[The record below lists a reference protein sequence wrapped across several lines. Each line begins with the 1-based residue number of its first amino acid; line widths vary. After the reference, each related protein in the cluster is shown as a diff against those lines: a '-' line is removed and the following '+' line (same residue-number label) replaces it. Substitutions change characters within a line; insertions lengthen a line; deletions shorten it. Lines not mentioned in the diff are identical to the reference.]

1 MGNQG
6 SEHVAVVT
14 GAGRGLGR
22 AFALAL
28 ANSGYAV
35 ALIARSERELAE
47 TARQVERS
55 GGRAL
60 VIPAD
65 MTFAATVG
73 DSFAHI
79 ERELG
84 AVDLLVNNAGLLGPL
99 GPFVESYVEDW
110 WRTFDTNLRAQ
121 ALCAHRVLP
130 SMIARKQGRIVNIAS
145 GAGARMLP
153 YYSAYVTSKTALI
166 RFSECL
172 AAEVKP
178 HGVSVFAMA
187 PGTVRTA
194 MTEQSLH
201 SYEGKTWLPWFRR
214 IFDAGED
221 LPPERPAALLLALAS
236 GEWDSL
242 SGLYLDPFDD
252 LARIA
257 EDISRAR
264 SNTLYSL
271 SIQKLAREA

>member
-1 MGNQG
+1 MQG
-6 SEHVAVVT
+6 FEQVAVVT

-28 ANSGYAV
+28 SKAGYAV
-35 ALIARSERELAE
+35 ALLARTESDLVE
-47 TARQVERS
+47 TSKQIDQG

-60 VIPAD
+60 VHPAD
-65 MTFAATVG
+65 VTFSGAVADAFTRV
-73 DSFAHI
+73 

-84 AVDLLVNNAGLLGPL
+84 AVDLLVNNAGALGPL
-99 GPFVESYVEDW
+99 GPFAESYVEDW
-110 WRTFDTNLRAQ
+110 WRTFDANLRAQ

-130 SMIARKQGRIVNIAS
+130 SMIARRRGRIVNIAS
-145 GAGARMLP
+145 AAGAQMRP
-153 YYSAYVTSKTALI
+153 YYSAYVTSETALI

-172 AAEVKP
+172 AAEVKD
-178 HGVSVFAMA
+178 HGISVFAMG

-194 MTEQSLH
+194 MTEQSLY

-214 IFDAGED
+214 IFDQGED

-236 GEWDSL
+236 GKWDSL

-252 LARIA
+252 LGRIA
-257 EDISRAR
+257 EAISRVQSSA
-264 SNTLYSL
+264 LYSL
-271 SIQKLAREA
+271 SIRKRADQA

>member
-1 MGNQG
+1 
-6 SEHVAVVT
+6 VT

-28 ANSGYAV
+28 SNPGYAI
-35 ALIARSERELAE
+35 ALIARSERELDE
-47 TARQVERS
+47 TARQVEQG

-60 VIPAD
+60 VVPAD
-65 MTFAATVG
+65 ITFSATVA
-73 DSFAHI
+73 DAFAQVEH
-79 ERELG
+79 ELG
-84 AVDLLVNNAGLLGPL
+84 EVDLLVNNAGLLGTL

-130 SMIARKQGRIVNIAS
+130 SMIARKRGRIVNMAS
-145 GAGARMLP
+145 GAGARMRP

-178 HGVSVFAMA
+178 HGISVFAMG

-194 MTEQSLH
+194 MTEHSLH
-201 SYEGKTWLPWFRR
+201 SHEGKTWLPWFRR
-214 IFDAGED
+214 IFDEGED

-236 GEWDSL
+236 GEWDGL
-242 SGLYLDPFDD
+242 SGLYLDPSDD
-252 LARIA
+252 LGRIA
-257 EDISRAR
+257 EHISNVR
-264 SNTLYSL
+264 SNEAYSL
-271 SIQKLAREA
+271 SIQKLARKA